1 MGLTAPV
8 YRLYLRSLRRQLADL
23 PMPRHVAIVMDGNR
37 RWARRA
43 GYDDVRV
50 GHRFGAEHLD
60 LFLGWCAEVG
70 IRCVTAWVA
79 SADNIRRRDSA
90 EVDYLMQLTETVIAD
105 HVRRDDRWR
114 LHVAGQLDLLPD
126 STARAL
132 KEAVEATRD
141 RYDAGDL
148 TIAIGYSGRGEVVD
162 AVRGLLDE
170 AALSGRSLSDVAA
183 GLDEDE
189 IRRHLY
195 LPDLPDP
202 ELVIRTSGELRM
214 SDFLLWQTTR
224 SDIDFCDLYWPA
236 FRQIDLLRAL
246 RTYGRR
252 QLNRS
257 S

>member
-1 MGLTAPV
+1 M
-8 YRLYLRSLRRQLADL
+8 
-23 PMPRHVAIVMDGNR
+23 
-37 RWARRA
+37 
-43 GYDDVRV
+43 
-50 GHRFGAEHLD
+50 
-60 LFLGWCAEVG
+60 
-70 IRCVTAWVA
+70 A

-105 HVRRDDRWR
+105 HVRRNDRWR

-132 KEAVEATRD
+132 KEAVEETRD
-141 RYDAGDL
+141 RTDAGDL

-170 AALSGRSLSDVAA
+170 AAVSGRSLSDVAE
-183 GLDEDE
+183 GLDEDA

-236 FRQIDLLRAL
+236 FRQIDLMRAL